1 MFHPEQNFQ
10 DVFFLF
16 SVPLAALQHYLYCP
30 RQCALIHLECAWA
43 DNQFTAEGNVFHERA
58 DSGMTENRG
67 RKEDPAFSSY
77 FFPPIGEFIGIADV
91 VEVVYA
97 EKGGIPVSMTPVE
110 YKVGKPNAPCG

>member
-1 MFHPEQNFQ
+1 MIIAIYELINLVFYLVFHPEQNFQ

-58 DSGMTENRG
+58 DSGMTETAGERG
-67 RKEDPAFSSY
+67 SCVLFIFLPSN
-77 FFPPIGEFIGIADV
+77 GEFTALRMSWRLFMLRKAAFP
-91 VEVVYA
+91 Y
-97 EKGGIPVSMTPVE
+97 P
-110 YKVGKPNAPCG
+110 